1 MQLTETVKLYPN
13 KYQTELI
20 KATMTEYISTVNH
33 LVLDAINGR
42 AITKITTAD
51 VNVALPSA
59 LCNQCIRDAKSIIR
73 KYNKALRNS
82 NTKVKLPVLK
92 KMCCYI
98 NNQNFRISDDSI
110 SFPVMINGK
119 SKRISVKTKISKRQK
134 SIFSSSKLGT
144 MRIVVKGHD
153 LVAQIVYD
161 AKEDAVSS
169 NDNVMGVDLG
179 IKCPAVS
186 YCPDESVK
194 FYGNGR
200 KNKYIRRHYNNLRTR
215 FHDLAYD
222 LYLSSSKLGTMRIV
236 VKGHD
241 LVAQIVYDA
250 KEDAASSNDN
260 VMGVDLGIKCPAVSY
275 CPDGSIKFYGNGRK
289 NKYIRRH
296 YNNLRKR
303 FQKAK
308 KPKAVVKINNKEQR
322 IMKDIDHKLSREIVN
337 TAKAHDVSVIKLE
350 RLQNIRSTT
359 RTSRKNNHNLHT
371 WSFYRLATFIE
382 YKAKL
387 AGIEVE
393 YVDPAYTSQI
403 CPICGRIQHAKDRNY
418 ICRCGYHTH
427 RDLLGAINICNSTE
441 YIGNR
446 YTA

>member
-20 KATMTEYISTVNH
+20 KAMMSEYISTVNK
-33 LVLDAINGR
+33 LVFDAANGR
-42 AITKITTAD
+42 TITKMTTAD
-51 VNVALPSA
+51 VKVNLPSA

-82 NTKVKLPVLK
+82 NTKVRLPVLK

-98 NNQNFRISDDSI
+98 NNQNFRINDDCI

-119 SKRISVKTKISKRQK
+119 SKRISVKTKMSERQK

-161 AKEDAVSS
+161 AKED
-169 NDNVMGVDLG
+169 
-179 IKCPAVS
+179 
-186 YCPDESVK
+186 
-194 FYGNGR
+194 
-200 KNKYIRRHYNNLRTR
+200 T
-215 FHDLAYD
+215 
-222 LYLSSSKLGTMRIV
+222 
-236 VKGHD
+236 
-241 LVAQIVYDA
+241 
-250 KEDAASSNDN
+250 ASLNDN

-275 CPDGSIKFYGNGRK
+275 CPDGSVKFYGNGRK
-289 NKYIRRH
+289 NKYIKRR

-359 RTSRKNNHNLHT
+359 RTSRKNNHSLHT
-371 WSFYRLATFIE
+371 WSFYRLAQFIE

-403 CPICGRIQHAKDRNY
+403 CPICGSVHHANDRNY
-418 ICRCGYHTH
+418 TCRCGFHTH

>member
-20 KATMTEYISTVNH
+20 KATMSEYISTVNK
-33 LVLDAINGR
+33 LVFDAVNGR
-42 AITKITTAD
+42 AITKMTTAD
-51 VNVALPSA
+51 VKVNLPSA

-82 NTKVKLPVLK
+82 DTKVRLPVLK

-98 NNQNFRISDDSI
+98 NNQNFRISDDCI
-110 SFPVMINGK
+110 GFPVIINGK
-119 SKRISVKTKISKRQK
+119 SKRISVKTKMSERQK

-161 AKEDAVSS
+161 AKEDA
-169 NDNVMGVDLG
+169 
-179 IKCPAVS
+179 
-186 YCPDESVK
+186 
-194 FYGNGR
+194 
-200 KNKYIRRHYNNLRTR
+200 
-215 FHDLAYD
+215 
-222 LYLSSSKLGTMRIV
+222 
-236 VKGHD
+236 
-241 LVAQIVYDA
+241 
-250 KEDAASSNDN
+250 ASSNNN

-275 CPDGSIKFYGNGRK
+275 CPDGSVKFYGNGRK

-337 TAKAHDVSVIKLE
+337 TANAHDVSVIKLE

-359 RTSRKNNHNLHT
+359 RTSRKNNHSLHT
-371 WSFYRLATFIE
+371 WSFYRLAQFIE

-387 AGIEVE
+387 AGIKVE

-403 CPICGRIQHAKDRNY
+403 CPICGSVHHANDRKY
-418 ICRCGYHTH
+418 TCRCGFHTH